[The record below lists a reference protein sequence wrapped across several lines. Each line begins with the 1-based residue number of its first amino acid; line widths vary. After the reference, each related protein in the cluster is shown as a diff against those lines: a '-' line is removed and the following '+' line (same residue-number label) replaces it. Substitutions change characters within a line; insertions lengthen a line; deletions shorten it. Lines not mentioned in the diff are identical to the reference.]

1 MNIRS
6 VKLLKNKFSVR
17 WETNTPE
24 GKTVKHEI
32 PDGAEPD
39 EQVQDTISDLKADV
53 VSILEFTKGYAESY
67 TVTGIS
73 VSEDEGRRKV
83 VFTGKK
89 ELKGGRS
96 IAINTPLMHEAPD
109 GEEQKGSSF
118 MSSELADRVQ
128 RVVDGARR
136 YVENG
141 ARAQTDIE
149 DES

>member
-1 MNIRS
+1 MNVRS
-6 VKLLKNKFSVR
+6 VKLLKSKFSVR
-17 WETNTPE
+17 WETTTPE

-39 EQVQDTISDLKADV
+39 EQVQDAIADLKPDV

-67 TVTGIS
+67 VVTGVSI
-73 VSEDEGRRKV
+73 SEDDGRRKV

-118 MSSELADRVQ
+118 MSPKLVDKVQ
-128 RVVDGARR
+128 RVVDGAMR
-136 YVENG
+136 YVKDG
-141 ARAQTDIE
+141 ARAQTDID